1 MDRAVAA
8 SGDVPALV
16 SLDDRAVCRER
27 SGHGCWCVGEEPAI
41 LDVEGGIETGAYTT
55 QMVAMLVAFAVS
67 LVLTLVTVRLTKRRI
82 RAAGDHDTTGPQKF
96 HAGPVPRIGG
106 LGIFIALVVGCI
118 VVALRDREIGESALV
133 LLACGLPAFGAG
145 IAEDLTKDLS
155 PRRRLFF
162 TAMSAGL
169 AAMFAAGLITRTDI
183 PGLDWVV
190 SYPAGA
196 VLVTVFVVAGVAN
209 AVNIIDGF
217 NGLASM
223 CVVMMLV
230 ALAYVAFEVGDRLI
244 MLLALAGV
252 GAVLGFF
259 FWNFPAGLIFL
270 GDGGAYF
277 LGFYVAE
284 LAILLLHRNP
294 SVSPLFPLLL
304 CFYPVFETLFSI
316 YRKRYLRGIS
326 PGVPDGVHLHMLVY
340 KRLMRFAVGTRNA
353 RDMKRRN
360 SMTSPYLWML
370 CMLSVIPAM
379 LWWDSTPVLA
389 VFVALFALLYVAIY
403 WRIVRFRTPRWL
415 VVTRPQEDSLAP
427 GQASRRH
434 G

>member
-1 MDRAVAA
+1 
-8 SGDVPALV
+8 
-16 SLDDRAVCRER
+16 
-27 SGHGCWCVGEEPAI
+27 
-41 LDVEGGIETGAYTT
+41 
-55 QMVAMLVAFAVS
+55 MVAMLVAFAVS
-67 LVLTLVTVRLTKRRI
+67 LVLTLLTLKLTKRRI
-82 RAAGDHDTTGPQKF
+82 GAAGDHDTTGPQKF
-96 HAGPVPRIGG
+96 HAAPVPRVGG
-106 LGIFIALVVGCI
+106 LGIFVALIAGC
-118 VVALRDREIGESALV
+118 VMVALRDRETGTAALV

-145 IAEDLTKDLS
+145 IAEDFTKGQS

-169 AAMFAAGLITRTDI
+169 AVVFASGVITRTDI
-183 PGLDWVV
+183 PGLDWIV

-196 VLVTVFVVAGVAN
+196 ALVTIFVVAGVAN

-223 CVVMMLV
+223 CIVMMLV
-230 ALAYVAFEVGDRLI
+230 ALAYVGFEVGDRLI
-244 MLLALAGV
+244 MALALAGV

-277 LGFYVAE
+277 LGYYVAE
-284 LAILLLHRNP
+284 LAILLLYRNP

-316 YRKRYLRGIS
+316 YRRKFLRGR
-326 PGVPDGVHLHMLVY
+326 PVGMPDGVHLHSLIF
-340 KRLMRFAVGTRNA
+340 RRFVRWAAGERTA
-353 RDMKRRN
+353 RELTRRN

-370 CMLSVIPAM
+370 CMLSVVPAV

-389 VFVALFALLYVAIY
+389 LFVALFALSYVAIY

-415 VVTRPQEDSLAP
+415 TSRPAHDEPLAR
-427 GQASRRH
+427 GQVRR
-434 G
+434 GNG